1 MQSYLK
7 KFTAILFAHP
17 IVQVFRS
24 FKTQGIAGSNHPIIE

>member
-7 KFTAILFAHP
+7 KFMAVLFAHP

-24 FKTQGIAGSNHPIIE
+24 LKTQGIAGWNRPIIE